1 LTFGALFPSA
11 APVSA
16 ATKGIWLS
24 PAEIKAKP
32 MSGAAWTKLKA
43 AADGALG
50 TPKIADQESDHDVKT
65 LAVALVYVRTGVAS
79 YRVKAA
85 NAIMAVVGTEAGGRT
100 LALGRNLPN
109 YVIAADLIDLQ
120 GYNASDDA
128 RFRAW
133 LSGVRTKSLGGLTLI
148 KTHEQRPNNWGT
160 YAGAARIAADVYL
173 GDTADLAR
181 AAKVFQGWL
190 GNRAAYAGFK
200 WGDLSWQANP
210 SQPVGINPAGAKKGS
225 YSIDGA
231 LPDDMR
237 RGCSFQWP
245 PCFTNYAWGAM
256 GGAVLQAELL
266 NRAGYPAWQ
275 WENQAMSRA
284 TRFLHTL
291 NTSFGGWWAQGDD
304 TWQPWVINRAYGTT
318 YPTAAARPGKAMGW
332 TDWTH
337 AR

>member
-1 LTFGALFPSA
+1 MLHAGPRSAGEKDESMMTRFRFVFAALCCLTFGALFPSA

-133 LSGVRTKSLGGLTLI
+133 LSGIRNTSLGGLTLI
-148 KTHEQRPNNWGT
+148 STHEQRPNNWGT

-190 GNRAAYAGFK
+190 GNRAAYSGFGAICRGRRIQASQ
-200 WGDLSWQANP
+200 WGSILPEPRRAATRSTERCP
-210 SQPVGINPAGAKKGS
+210 TTCAGAAASSGLPAS
-225 YSIDGA
+225 PTMRGA
-231 LPDDMR
+231 
-237 RGCSFQWP
+237 QW
-245 PCFTNYAWGAM
+245 
-256 GGAVLQAELL
+256 
-266 NRAGYPAWQ
+266 
-275 WENQAMSRA
+275 
-284 TRFLHTL
+284 
-291 NTSFGGWWAQGDD
+291 
-304 TWQPWVINRAYGTT
+304 
-318 YPTAAARPGKAMGW
+318 AARCCRPSC
-332 TDWTH
+332 
-337 AR
+337 